1 MKLMRYLPRFQRA
14 YQELETLAVR
24 EGWSRSETEAFQL
37 DRLNAVW
44 QDAIAHV
51 PYYRHLAAEHD
62 LPPRFSS
69 LAEFRSV
76 VPVLPKSA
84 VRSQPR
90 AFLSER
96 AHRGRWGY
104 TSGSTGTPM
113 SNYWGNDAH
122 REALRTKYRLYAMWG
137 LDIFDRMAFLWGD
150 SDVNAPGLAG
160 RIARLRRPLEDRL
173 RDRIRLPA
181 YYVGHDDLRDYLRR
195 IAAFRPA
202 AIYAY
207 SKSAYL
213 LALEAQAMDF
223 HCASLRLIILSSETA
238 SPRMISE
245 VERSFGVPA
254 IVEYGS
260 MECGLIAGEWPDRT
274 LRVRE
279 DLVLV
284 ETLPRDDGRFDI
296 VPTVLTNPS
305 FPLIRY
311 SIGDITDAPLE
322 VPARDPAILK
332 NIAGRDHDLI
342 ISQSGRR
349 IHGTCIEDVLQE
361 DRAIRRFRVHQ
372 GADGALLDF
381 GGSQRFFR
389 LTGHGVARTEAQES
403 RRRLPGQAGSRR
415 RAPPNRFRQAP
426 QCHLGFRRQIV
437 VDRDRCY
444 ENCQADV
451 PWVGVASE
459 GCQVTPTFA
468 ARLSDTNSSEAGW
481 ATASVDGPL
490 GGRKPRTGAVPRG
503 HPRSSHFRSY
513 SWSWSR

>member
-14 YQELETLAVR
+14 YQELETLAAH
-24 EGWSRSETEAFQL
+24 EGWSRPEIEAFQL

-51 PYYRHLAAEHD
+51 PYYRHLAAEQD
-62 LPPRFSS
+62 LPPRLSS
-69 LAEFRSV
+69 LAEFRSA

-96 AHRGRWGY
+96 AHRGHWEW

-113 SNYWGNDAH
+113 SSYWGNDAH
-122 REALRTKYRLYAMWG
+122 REVLRTKYRLYAMWG
-137 LDIFDRMAFLWGD
+137 LDIFDRMAFLWGLGQA
-150 SDVNAPGLAG
+150 NAPGLAG
-160 RIARLRRPLEDRL
+160 QMARLRMPLEDWL
-173 RDRIRLPA
+173 RNRIRLPA
-181 YYVGHDDLRDYLRR
+181 YYLGHDDLRDYLRR

-207 SKSAYL
+207 SNAAYL
-213 LALEAQAMDF
+213 LALEADVMNF

-260 MECGLIAGEWPDRT
+260 TECGLIAGEWPDRT

-279 DLVLV
+279 DLALV

-296 VPTVLTNPS
+296 VLTVLANPS

-322 VPARDPAILK
+322 IPARGPAILK

-342 ISQSGRR
+342 ISRSGRCIHANR
-349 IHGTCIEDVLQE
+349 IAEVLTY

-372 GADGALLDF
+372 GADGSLSVLVEVNDSSDSLGMASLE
-381 GGSQRFFR
+381 QK
-389 LTGHGVARTEAQES
+389 LTDLVEGYPVKLE
-403 RRRLPGQAGSRR
+403 
-415 RAPPNRFRQAP
+415 
-426 QCHLGFRRQIV
+426 V
-437 VDRDRCY
+437 VDALP
-444 ENCQADV
+444 Q
-451 PWVGVASE
+451 
-459 GCQVTPTFA
+459 
-468 ARLSDTNSSEAGW
+468 
-481 ATASVDGPL
+481 TASGKHRTVISDLVD
-490 GGRKPRTGAVPRG
+490 K
-503 HPRSSHFRSY
+503 SSPNLLPSPVRLQG
-513 SWSWSR
+513 